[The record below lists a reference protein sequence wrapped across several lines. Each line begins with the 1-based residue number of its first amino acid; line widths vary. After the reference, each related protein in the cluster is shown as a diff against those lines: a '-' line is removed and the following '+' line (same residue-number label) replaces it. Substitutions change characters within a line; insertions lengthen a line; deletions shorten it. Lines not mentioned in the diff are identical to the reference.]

1 MQIASTE
8 LSTTAIANQPANTT
22 QKANALGYD
31 AFLQLMIAQLKN
43 QDPTEPLDASQ
54 YVSQLAS
61 FSGVEQAVKTN
72 AKLDALL
79 SSFSFQ
85 QADGLIG
92 KYVQSADKATAG
104 EVEAVR
110 ITSSGAVAILTSG
123 KELKIDAG
131 LTIRNDAPTAPSA

>member
-1 MQIASTE
+1 MQVASTS
-8 LSTTAIANQPANTT
+8 LSQSSVANQPTST
-22 QKANALGYD
+22 VKKDTLGYD
-31 AFLQLMIAQLKN
+31 AFLQLLIAQLQN

-54 YVSQLAS
+54 YISQLAS

-79 SSFSFQ
+79 SSFSFS

-92 KYVQSADKATAG
+92 KYVSSADNATAG

-110 ITSSGAVAILTSG
+110 ITSGGAVAILTDG
-123 KELKIDAG
+123 REIKIDAG
-131 LTIRNDAPTAPSA
+131 LTVRNDAPRTSLTS